1 MTLERNP
8 RYHRTTQGNV
18 KRVTLRLMDR
28 LAPEHEAL
36 YVADEVDVLSTGW
49 STAETV
55 IERLRR
61 RLPAEY
67 SRRDRFVTTY
77 YWLDPDRPPLSDR
90 RLRQAM
96 AMAVDRDAVSALW
109 MHGLATRAT
118 GGFVPPGMPGH
129 IPGLALPLDPDGAA
143 RLVAEVAAS
152 GELPEITLFC
162 LPSREPTARQL
173 AASWRAA
180 GIPIR
185 LQSEQATGLFTS
197 SWESTTG
204 PKLSLGSWVADY
216 PDPDTFLRVCTEL
229 DLPNWRHNR
238 LRNLLGQAARTTDP
252 AARLASYQ
260 EVERILTDEAVLVP
274 LTYNSE
280 HLMIKPWVTHYPSI
294 PVKYAGFW
302 EDIIIG
308 PDQHQLLSSP

>member
-1 MTLERNP
+1 M
-8 RYHRTTQGNV
+8 
-18 KRVTLRLMDR
+18 
-28 LAPEHEAL
+28 
-36 YVADEVDVLSTGW
+36 
-49 STAETV
+49 
-55 IERLRR
+55 
-61 RLPAEY
+61 PAEFDPVQNEAPGAKPLGKWNPGPGPPFTTAPPPPPTCPLGGQPSY
-67 SRRDRFVTTY
+67 RFVTTY
-77 YWLDPDRPPLSDR
+77 YWLDP
-90 RLRQAM
+90 
-96 AMAVDRDAVSALW
+96 VSALW
-109 MHGLATRAT
+109 MHGLAMRAT

-162 LPSREPTARQL
+162 LPSCEPTARQL
-173 AASWRAA
+173 ADSWRAA

-197 SWESTTG
+197 SWASTTG
-204 PKLSLGSWVADY
+204 PRLNLGSWVADY

-308 PDQHQLLSSP
+308 PDQHQLPSSP